1 MNSIKSNIDNEKLS
15 LESIKEK
22 NKLNKDIEKAKKEKT
37 KIFVNAGMKLYEMV
51 RKENIINEELINL
64 FDNMV
69 ELDKIIYESNLKL
82 EKIQF
87 KNSTKCE
94 CGNILNDESKFC
106 SQCGKKIKEEVA
118 FETCE
123 FCSSEISEDANF
135 CACCGNKVRKNM

>member
-1 MNSIKSNIDNEKLS
+1 
-15 LESIKEK
+15 
-22 NKLNKDIEKAKKEKT
+22 
-37 KIFVNAGMKLYEMV
+37 MKLYEMV

>member
-1 MNSIKSNIDNEKLS
+1 MNSIKSNINNKKLS

-22 NKLNKDIEKAKKEKT
+22 NKLNKEIEKAKKDKT
-37 KIFVNAGMKLYEMV
+37 KIFVDAGMKLYELV

-87 KNSTKCE
+87 KMMKVSFVANAV
-94 CGNILNDESKFC
+94 
-106 SQCGKKIKEEVA
+106 KK
-118 FETCE
+118 
-123 FCSSEISEDANF
+123 
-135 CACCGNKVRKNM
+135 